1 MRRRSDEILHRESL
15 DIQADY
21 DAQIPRRF
29 NRMQSR
35 QSIEIQA
42 DYDAQIP
49 PLSSKIT
56 PTIPKIKPITSLKA
70 RQNKNASPH

>member
-1 MRRRSDEILHRESL
+1 MHWESL

-21 DAQIPRRF
+21 DAHIPGRL
-29 NRMQSR
+29 NRMHLR

-49 PLSSKIT
+49 LPHERLHASSIQNQT
-56 PTIPKIKPITSLKA
+56 DYEPQSPPKY
-70 RQNKNASPH
+70 